1 MLDSW
6 IIGKAN
12 RISPEAPVPVLK
24 EIEKKNSIGGAA
36 NLALNLSNI
45 IDNVTLFG
53 AVGMDDEGFDVLKIL
68 EHKNNIDSRIKTDA
82 EMTTTKTRLVGQRG
96 QHIMRWDR
104 EKKYKGNAQQSLL
117 QEVKQGDI
125 VCLSDIIKVLLV

>member
-6 IIGKAN
+6 IIGKAS

-45 IDNVTLFG
+45 IDNVSLFG
-53 AVGMDDEGFDVLKIL
+53 AVGMDDEGFDVLRIL
-68 EHKNNIDSRIKTDA
+68 EKTNNFKRF
-82 EMTTTKTRLVGQRG
+82 
-96 QHIMRWDR
+96 
-104 EKKYKGNAQQSLL
+104 
-117 QEVKQGDI
+117 
-125 VCLSDIIKVLLV
+125 CLHAFKV